1 MGTPILIMG
10 ESGTGKSTS
19 MRNFKPGEL
28 SIINVSKKLLPFK
41 NELPQIKTDDY
52 DTIKK
57 ALMSSKSK
65 SIAID
70 DCGML
75 ITNEFMKKSAIKGY
89 DKFTDM
95 AVHFWSLIQFV
106 NNELPED
113 KVVYFIGHIER
124 DQFGNE
130 SFKTIGKL
138 LSEKVCI
145 ESLFTIV
152 LKSTIDNKHYVFQT
166 NTTGQ
171 DTCKSPYGMF
181 ENFYI
186 DNDLKVVD
194 TTIRQFYN
202 LG

>member
-1 MGTPILIMG
+1 MGTPVMIMG

-41 NELPQIKTDDY
+41 TELKQLKTDDY
-52 DTIKK
+52 NTIKK
-57 ALMSSKSK
+57 ALKSSQSK

-75 ITNEFMKKSAIKGY
+75 ITNEFMKKAVIKGY

-95 AVHFWSLIQFV
+95 AVNFWSLIQFV

-113 KVVYFIGHIER
+113 KIVYFIGHIER
-124 DQFGNE
+124 DQYGNE
-130 SFKTIGKL
+130 TFKTIGKL
-138 LSEKVCI
+138 LSEKICI

-152 LKSTIDNKHYVFQT
+152 LKATLENKQYVFQT
-166 NTTGQ
+166 NTNGQ

-181 ENFYI
+181 TDYYI
-186 DNDLKVVD
+186 GNDLKIVD
-194 TTIRQFYN
+194 KTIREFYN